1 MNDLELERCRSSF
14 YKGIL
19 EAVGLTPPP
28 FVLEGYTAYLSQ
40 PLPKI
45 EIVHRYNRNIPS
57 PKKIEGLVSKDLPPP
72 TISPIEEKGEV
83 TLCEHD
89 SDVLDMTLEPTEFNH
104 KIAWYASNIEKV
116 TSFGEPV
123 AMVLLQT
130 LFTEAEHCFGNGG
143 LNEFEFW
150 FSSNCQPLVSNLK
163 RTSFYDQIRRAAD
176 NYDLD
181 TPFTAFVLFRTGVYR
196 VDPID
201 VSSLSPIINGFVLD
215 NYSPLYALQP
225 IDKFIDETIK
235 PFVTKGKTTIKLGN
249 VKGIKYCMTK
259 LAYILAERIKEVC
272 VPLFRNLYRYIYYHN
287 NYAPKLVHQN
297 LVTLFHNVELA
308 CVPPLLAQIL
318 RVEILDHLEMD
329 VEFPPHIHY
338 DMAMLS
344 KGIPPTG
351 HPPDTLQLL
360 YQEGV
365 SDEISLEY
373 SRKYSK
379 ILKSQYQNVIQLTKL
394 SKELQDKVSTQVN
407 LYTNS
412 FLRE

>member
-1 MNDLELERCRSSF
+1 MNELEVERCRSSF

-19 EAVGLTPPP
+19 EAIGLTPPP

-45 EIVHRYNRNIPS
+45 EIVHRYSREPVIPIQRDVKS
-57 PKKIEGLVSKDLPPP
+57 EVKEVKV
-72 TISPIEEKGEV
+72 IEEPITVHEAPV
-83 TLCEHD
+83 ED
-89 SDVLDMTLEPTEFNH
+89 DVDTLDMTQEPSEFS
-104 KIAWYASNIEKV
+104 KKLPWYVANIEKV
-116 TSFGEPV
+116 TSFSEPV
-123 AMVLLQT
+123 SSILLQC
-130 LFTEAEHCFGNGG
+130 LFTEAERRFGDID
-143 LNEFEFW
+143 LSEFENW
-150 FSSNCQPLVSNLK
+150 IDKDCQILISNLK
-163 RTSFYDQIRRAAD
+163 RTSFYDQIRQAAD
-176 NYDLD
+176 MYDLD
-181 TPFTAFVLFRTGVYR
+181 TPFTSYILFRIGVYR
-196 VDPID
+196 IEPID
-201 VSSLSPIINGFVLD
+201 VGDLSPIVNDFSIN

-225 IDKFIDETIK
+225 IEKFIDEIIK
-235 PFVTKGKTTIKLGN
+235 PFVSKGKTSIKLGD

-259 LAYILAERIKEVC
+259 LANMLSDRIKEVC

-287 NYAPKLVHQN
+287 NYTPKLAHSN
-297 LVTLFHNVELA
+297 LLTLFHNVELA
-308 CVPPLLAQIL
+308 CVPPLLAQVL
-318 RVEILDHLEMD
+318 REEVLDHLELD

-351 HPPDTLQLL
+351 HPPDVLHLL

-365 SDEISLEY
+365 TDEISLDY

-379 ILKSQYQNVIQLTKL
+379 ILRSQYQNVIQIGKL
-394 SKELQDKVSTQVN
+394 SRELQDKVSGQTT